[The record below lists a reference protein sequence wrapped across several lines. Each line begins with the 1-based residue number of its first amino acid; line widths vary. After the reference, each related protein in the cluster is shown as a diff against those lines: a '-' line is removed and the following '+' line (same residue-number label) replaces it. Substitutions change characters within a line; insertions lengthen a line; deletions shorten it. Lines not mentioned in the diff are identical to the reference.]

1 MNISLILKNNY
12 NVIKGKESDY
22 MKKFKPTNKHEKIVI
37 TIRIDDYKV
46 EQLDDIA
53 NKVNISRNEL
63 INQCLD
69 FAIMNIEFKDDDNK

>member
-1 MNISLILKNNY
+1 
-12 NVIKGKESDY
+12 